1 MTTNNTSTVFYNV
14 LLLKTYEG
22 YMLKLHE
29 RDDKCTEVM
38 GFCCHRNGD
47 TTYAERKHLIRN
59 KGDILVAV
67 NGQDVSGK
75 THRDIEEIINC
86 AEVSVTL
93 RLIDIVSTA
102 EETSNEVAEVPETK
116 PTKTIVI
123 AEPTVTQ
130 PTKETSNKVAE
141 PLETDN

>member
-1 MTTNNTSTVFYNV
+1 
-14 LLLKTYEG
+14 
-22 YMLKLHE
+22 
-29 RDDKCTEVM
+29 M

-47 TTYAERKHLIRN
+47 TTYAERQNLIRN

-75 THRDIEEIINC
+75 NRREIEDIINC

-93 RLIDIVSTA
+93 CLIDIVSTA
-102 EETSNEVAEVPETK
+102 EEASNEVAEVLETK

-130 PTKETSNKVAE
+130 PTETNPTISISAEETAEETSNKVAE
-141 PLETDN
+141 PPETDHIERGNSSAS